1 MYKSVD
7 GVKIEMTAEEIAQ
20 HNRDIE
26 GFPSQAD
33 INLRNLRIKRDALL
47 AETDWWGAADLTMT
61 NEQTN
66 YRQALRD
73 ITNTYDSLETVE
85 WPEKPA

>member
-7 GVKIEMTAEEIAQ
+7 SVKIEMTAEEIAQ
-20 HNRDIE
+20 HNKDIE

-33 INLRNLRIKRDALL
+33 INLRNLRIKRNALL

-61 NEQTN
+61 NEQKN
-66 YRQALRD
+66 YRQTLRD

-85 WPEKPA
+85 WPEKPV

>member
-7 GVKIEMTAEEIAQ
+7 GVKIEMTAEEIAE
-20 HNRDIE
+20 HNESIE
-26 GFPSQAD
+26 GLPSLAD
-33 INLRNLRIKRDALL
+33 INLRNLRIKRNALL

-61 NEQTN
+61 NEQRN

>member
-7 GVKIEMTAEEIAQ
+7 GVKIKMTAEEIAQ
-20 HNRDIE
+20 YNRDIE